1 MEGTWSAR
9 RGWTRSESRRP
20 LQGARRSF
28 PFRATVFSRLKT
40 TVGFQL
46 GRFTGVFHR
55 ARVFAP
61 LREREKK
68 PCLRLPRGTASG
80 GAGDASIARCE
91 TANASTTRVVGRLRR
106 RIGASNPGSSRE
118 RDADEPTFRL
128 RTTETLR
135 ATTFF
140 LRIRDH
146 HRATPRVSSPA
157 PLARYDA
164 IRQHTQLRAL
174 NAALCPL

>member
-1 MEGTWSAR
+1 M
-9 RGWTRSESRRP
+9 
-20 LQGARRSF
+20 Q
-28 PFRATVFSRLKT
+28 
-40 TVGFQL
+40 Q
-46 GRFTGVFHR
+46 
-55 ARVFAP
+55 
-61 LREREKK
+61 
-68 PCLRLPRGTASG
+68 PRGGSRGVCSQSIFEIGSG
-80 GAGDASIARCE
+80 IELSGFGLVGGLQFADTCALMKAPTSE
-91 TANASTTRVVGRLRR
+91 TANASATRVVGRLRR

-140 LRIRDH
+140 LRIRED